1 MGSLRLL
8 RHGGPPL
15 EILQERV
22 LLGRDPACD
31 VVLDDKSIS
40 RRHAYIERR
49 GPGWGVVDQ
58 GSANGTFVNGEQI
71 VDAMLFDGQ
80 ELRLGMVPLR
90 VAIESEMPGTMMM
103 ESAPV
108 GGTVLLPGGGMS
120 APPAPAW
127 GAPPP
132 PPPPAYGQPQ
142 AAYGGS
148 AQAAYAPQP
157 GYAPPAPGPKEEA
170 AALLGVHPSASPQ
183 QVQARY
189 EELAADLN
197 ARLASAHTPHLRR
210 TYQSNLDEL
219 RRACDVL
226 APGML
231 LGAVEADLPS
241 AQPTV
246 DPGQVDMEIP
256 AAIRVAIAPIPE
268 AEKKSGAPAPLT
280 TILSFVAMFLVATCA
295 YFKLSMGKMNKEFKR
310 FEMSQEVRTAYS
322 NAEKYAT
329 VDTLEKNGALKNGT
343 FKLCNKG
350 SQPVEILWLGVIYSE
365 TLKEGGYLVKTFNSA
380 YCAKGELPTVIA
392 PGQEL
397 TPSVQGVDARCRL
410 KGEGLFYG
418 VALKD
423 PKNPDQAFR
432 TAGVFNGQ
440 TECIPMGV
448 GW

>member
-1 MGSLRLL
+1 
-8 RHGGPPL
+8 
-15 EILQERV
+15 
-22 LLGRDPACD
+22 

-71 VDAMLFDGQ
+71 VDAVLFDGQ

-90 VAIESEMPGTMMM
+90 VAIESDTPGTMMM
-103 ESAPV
+103 ESAPA
-108 GGTVLLPGGGMS
+108 GGTMLLPNAGGGMG
-120 APPAPAW
+120 APPAW
-127 GAPPP
+127 GAPPPP

-142 AAYGGS
+142 AAYGAG

-157 GYAPPAPGPKEEA
+157 GYAAPAPGPKEEA
-170 AALLGVHPSASPQ
+170 AALLGIHPSSSAQ
-183 QVQARY
+183 QVNARY

-197 ARLASAHTPHLRR
+197 ARLETARTPHLKQ
-210 TYQSNLDEL
+210 TYQRNLDEI
-219 RRACDVL
+219 RRACDIL

-231 LGAVEADLPS
+231 VGVVEADLPS
-241 AQPTV
+241 AQPSV

-268 AEKKSGAPAPLT
+268 AEKKSGAPALPT
-280 TILSFVAMFLVATCA
+280 TILSFLAMFLVATCA
-295 YFKLSMGKMNKEFKR
+295 YFKLSMSKMNKEFKR
-310 FEMSQEVRTAYS
+310 FEASQEVRQAVIDQ
-322 NAEKYAT
+322 EKYAT
-329 VDTLEKNGALKNGT
+329 IDTLEKNGALKNGT

-350 SQPVEILWLGVIYSE
+350 SQPVEILWLGIIYSE
-365 TLKEGGYLVKTFNSA
+365 IPKEGGYLVKTFNSA
-380 YCAKGELPTVIA
+380 YCAKGELPTVVA

-397 TPSVQGVDARCRL
+397 TPQVQGVDGRCRL

-418 VALKD
+418 MALKD
-423 PKNPDQAFR
+423 PKNPDTAFR

-440 TECIPMGV
+440 TECIPVGV